1 MNSTVK
7 SSDARAGGGHR
18 IGSLDGL
25 RSIAILLVLAGH
37 CCDNYF
43 RSDGIPNWV
52 EEIIGNSS
60 FGVRLFFV
68 LSGFLITS
76 LLIKERQATGRVSL
90 ARFYLR
96 RTLRIFPAFYL
107 YVGTILLLTV
117 FGVLKIS
124 GSQFLAAMTYT
135 WNYNGLW
142 IHHGTVEGSWF
153 LGHLWTLALEEQFYL
168 CWPLLFIL
176 IPFFSLRWIPVV
188 AALTL
193 PMVRIVTYYAVPEW
207 RGYLGMMFH
216 TAIDSIL
223 IGCGFAIWTGSLSTP
238 KVLRSLKSL
247 LPLILLIPLVVSPLL
262 RARFGGAYSVTLG
275 MTMDALCVGSLLI
288 LLINQS
294 AGKGLTT
301 LLTASPLQWL
311 GRLSY
316 SLYLWQQ
323 LFLTN
328 LNYTWT
334 GYFPISL
341 VAALVAACLSYYLV
355 ETPLM
360 RFKNRFVDVR
370 ITQS

>member
-1 MNSTVK
+1 MSNN
-7 SSDARAGGGHR
+7 R
-18 IGSLDGL
+18 IGSLDGI
-25 RSIAILLVLAGH
+25 RAIAILLVLAGH
-37 CCDNYF
+37 CFDNYF
-43 RSDGIPNWV
+43 HASSIPIWIT
-52 EEIIGNSS
+52 EILGNSS

-76 LLIKERQATGRVSL
+76 LLIKERSKNGRVSL
-90 ARFYLR
+90 KRFYLR
-96 RTLRIFPAFYL
+96 RTIRIFPAFYL
-107 YVGTILLLTV
+107 YIAVVALVALL
-117 FGVLKIS
+117 GYLKIS
-124 GSQFLAAMTYT
+124 RYEFLGAATYT
-135 WNYNGLW
+135 WNYVYIW
-142 IHHGTVEGSWF
+142 FHHPTTDGHWF
-153 LGHLWTLALEEQFYL
+153 LGHLWTLSLEEQFYL

-176 IPFFSLRWIPVV
+176 TPFFSLRWIPI
-188 AALTL
+188 AATLIL
-193 PMVRIVTYYAVPEW
+193 PMVRVVTYYAIPEW

-223 IGCGFAIWTGSLSTP
+223 IGCGFAIWAGSLSTP
-238 KVLRSLKSL
+238 RILMFLNRL
-247 LPLILLIPLVVSPLL
+247 LPVLLLIPLVVSPLL

-288 LLINQS
+288 NQS
-294 AGKGLTT
+294 AGKGLTS
-301 LLTASPLQWL
+301 LLEASPLQWL

-328 LNYTWT
+328 LNHTWT

-370 ITQS
+370 LE